1 VTGGVLDFQFAVAG
15 DNPENRQRNLFAAD
29 FRSDMPVL
37 EFCRSTNGVL
47 LFLRS
52 VLCICVMA
60 ALSTN
65 SFGDEPPGTV
75 TIAVF
80 GDSQA
85 AGLARG
91 LQRVLVD
98 DRHYRVLN
106 RTHPGVSLAHAE
118 SEWLPPLQRFVETK
132 KADIAIVMY
141 GGNDRIDMQDA
152 AGRYLRFGTD
162 AWRETYTERVER
174 VLKILV
180 TAGLKVTWCGNP
192 IARSAKYSTDM
203 EYINKLYETEAE
215 HFGAQF
221 LALWAAV
228 VDDQG
233 GYTAYGKDRDG
244 VTERLRADDGIHFTA
259 AGYELIAQRIIAA
272 LGATAANAK

>member
-1 VTGGVLDFQFAVAG
+1 
-15 DNPENRQRNLFAAD
+15 
-29 FRSDMPVL
+29 MPVL
-37 EFCRSTNGVL
+37 EFCRLTNRVPLFVKSALCTCVL
-47 LFLRS
+47 LAF
-52 VLCICVMA
+52 
-60 ALSTN
+60 STN
-65 SFGDEPPGTV
+65 SFGEEPPSAA

-85 AGLARG
+85 AGLTRG

-98 DRHYRVLN
+98 DPHYRVLN

-118 SEWLPPLQRFVETK
+118 SEWLPPLERFVERE
-132 KADIAIVMY
+132 KADVAIVMY
-141 GGNDRIDMQDA
+141 GGNDRIDMRDA

-162 AWRETYTERVER
+162 AWRDQYIERVER
-174 VLKILV
+174 VLKMLV
-180 TAGLKVTWCGNP
+180 TAGLRVTWCGNP

-203 EYINKLYETEAE
+203 EYINKLYQAEAE
-215 HFGAQF
+215 RFGAQF
-221 LALWAAV
+221 LPLWAAV

-259 AGYELIAQRIIAA
+259 AGYELIAQRIIGT
-272 LGATAANAK
+272 LGSAAANAN

>member
-1 VTGGVLDFQFAVAG
+1 MSA
-15 DNPENRQRNLFAAD
+15 
-29 FRSDMPVL
+29 L
-37 EFCRSTNGVL
+37 EFWRSTNDAQ
-47 LFLRS
+47 LFVRS
-52 VLCICVMA
+52 ALCICVLA
-60 ALSTN
+60 IFSAN
-65 SFGDEPPGTV
+65 SFGDELPSKA

-98 DRHYRVLN
+98 DPHYRVLN

-118 SEWLPPLQRFVETK
+118 AEWLPPLQRFVEAE
-132 KADIAIVMY
+132 KADIAIVMF
-141 GGNDRIDMQDA
+141 GGNDRIDMRDT
-152 AGRYLRFGTD
+152 AGRYLYFGTD
-162 AWRETYTERVER
+162 AWRDVYSERVER

-203 EYINKLYETEAE
+203 EYINKLYEAEAAR
-215 HFGAQF
+215 FGAQF
-221 LALWAAV
+221 LPLWAA
-228 VDDQG
+228 DQG
-233 GYTAYGKDRDG
+233 GYAAYGKDRDG

-259 AGYELIAQRIIAA
+259 AGYELIAQRIIGT
-272 LGATAANAK
+272 LGAAAK